1 MVGGAVGPT
10 VDILTATVAFGAL
23 RHTAIA
29 GRHRQRGLAPAQAQR
44 DHPIVTAAGSHP
56 DCRAVLIQIV
66 ALYTGIPLRFSRHFC
81 LRLSRG
87 NRRRCQTLR
96 HSTPKTSVS
105 TACAKQH
112 SHAVTHNVGHR
123 SALRVRD
130 AVAFS
135 TTQGIAHTKFFLPLN
150 CCRVGGDD
158 R

>member
-1 MVGGAVGPT
+1 MRDVELPVEKRGHNDSCLAATSWPDPGYVINLRVVRTMTAVVWMHPRLIDQRHDEATTSYRNPFTVFPT
-10 VDILTATVAFGAL
+10 FLPATFA
-23 RHTAIA
+23 
-29 GRHRQRGLAPAQAQR
+29 RQQAQVS
-44 DHPIVTAAGSHP
+44 DLAA
-56 DCRAVLIQIV
+56 LE
-66 ALYTGIPLRFSRHFC
+66 
-81 LRLSRG
+81 
-87 NRRRCQTLR
+87 
-96 HSTPKTSVS
+96 PKTSVS

-135 TTQGIAHTKFFLPLN
+135 TTQGIAHTKFFPPLN

>member
-1 MVGGAVGPT
+1 VRDVELPVEKRGHNDSCLAATSWHDPGYVINLRVVRTMTAVVWMHPRLIDQRHDEATTSYRNPFTVFPT
-10 VDILTATVAFGAL
+10 FLP
-23 RHTAIA
+23 A
-29 GRHRQRGLAPAQAQR
+29 G
-44 DHPIVTAAGSHP
+44 
-56 DCRAVLIQIV
+56 
-66 ALYTGIPLRFSRHFC
+66 
-81 LRLSRG
+81 LSRG